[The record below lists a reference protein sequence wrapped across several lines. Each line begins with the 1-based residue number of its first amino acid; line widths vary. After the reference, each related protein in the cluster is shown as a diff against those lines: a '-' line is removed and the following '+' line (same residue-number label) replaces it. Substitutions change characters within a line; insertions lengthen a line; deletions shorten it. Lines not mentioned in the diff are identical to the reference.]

1 MTPLRNGLAPRLR
14 VVFGAWL
21 VAGALA
27 LPSTRAAGQLTAPGR
42 TCDDGSIS
50 QIFIDNQS
58 IFDTNLLSA
67 TSSLRWAYDFAN
79 FLHVE
84 TRKEF
89 IARELLFEVGDC
101 PEPLLLQESERLLRE
116 LRFIARA
123 DVFALPQSDG
133 TQHVVVDTRDEW
145 TTKVQIDLT
154 VDDGV
159 QFEGA
164 RLTEENFLGR
174 GHLIGFFFQ
183 ERKQRQD
190 YGISLETPQLVG
202 SRWNGRFK
210 IGRTRVGELSDV
222 MLVYPFVG
230 EVGLSA
236 TRLRFQRTESLF
248 PYVLDRDPTYSHA
261 VLPMLEERFEATQ
274 ALRFGNAGDLT
285 LLGFGVTRELL
296 RVDDYPGS
304 VDLVAERD
312 FGNLLPDEPGLA
324 TELANQIRSR
334 ATTRV
339 NLLVGQRNV
348 RFERRRGL
356 DAVTGVRDVP
366 LGTDVSLTLGRSI
379 PIFGSGAA
387 EPTNDAVARL
397 SLFGGIAPGSTVLLA
412 NAQLEGRRLRPG
424 NGESTGWRDVL
435 SEVDVLAY
443 WQPDRRIASTIAA
456 RVAGAGGW
464 NTITPFQLTL
474 GGRDLVRGLR
484 EEDAPGGRRV
494 VASIEDRV
502 DLRWPAPTLFDL
514 GVTLFADAGKVW
526 AGDAPFGADSGW
538 ETSIG
543 AGLRVGFPAG
553 SAQVLRIDVAKPV
566 GAALNKGLVFR
577 ISSGDFVGLLY
588 GFDDLQ
594 MLRSR
599 RAGVSSDFQGI
610 ATRRIAG

>member
-1 MTPLRNGLAPRLR
+1 MLA
-14 VVFGAWL
+14 AS
-21 VAGALA
+21 ALA
-27 LPSTRAAGQLTAPGR
+27 LPPTGAAGQLTLPDQQ
-42 TCDDGSIS
+42 CDNGSIS
-50 QIFIDNQS
+50 HIFIDNQS
-58 IFDTNLLSA
+58 IFDTNLLSS
-67 TSSLRWAYDFAN
+67 TSSVRWAYDLAN

-89 IARELLFEVGDC
+89 ISRELLFGVGDC
-101 PEPLLLQESERLLRE
+101 PEPVLLQESERLLRE

-145 TTKVQIDLT
+145 TTKVQIDVT

-164 RLTEENFLGR
+164 RVTEENFLGR
-174 GHLIGFFFQ
+174 GHLIGLFFQ

-190 YGISLETPQLVG
+190 YGISLETPQLLG

-210 IGRTRVGELSDV
+210 IGRTRVGELSDI

-230 EVGLSA
+230 EVGLSG
-236 TRLRFQRTESLF
+236 TRLRFRRMESLF
-248 PYVLDRDPTYSHA
+248 PYVLDLDPAYSHV
-261 VLPMLEERFEATQ
+261 VLPILDERIEATQ
-274 ALRFGNAGDLT
+274 AFRFGNAGDLT

-296 RVDDYPGS
+296 RLDDYPGS

-312 FGNLLPDEPGLA
+312 FGNPLPDEPGFAAGLA
-324 TELANQIRSR
+324 GQARSR

-339 NLLVGQRNV
+339 NLLLGKRNV
-348 RFERRRGL
+348 RYVRRQGL

-366 LGTDVSLTLGRSI
+366 LGTDITVTLGRSV
-379 PIFGSGAA
+379 PIFGFGSD
-387 EPTNDAVARL
+387 EPTNDAIARL
-397 SLFGGIAPGSTVLLA
+397 SLFGGVAPGSTVLLA

-424 NGESTGWRDVL
+424 NGESTGWKDVL

-443 WQPDRRIASTIAA
+443 WQPGRRIASTIAA

-484 EEDAPGGRRV
+484 EEDSPGGRRI
-494 VASIEDRV
+494 VASIEDRI

-514 GVTLFADAGKVW
+514 GITVFADAGKVW
-526 AGDAPFGADSGW
+526 AGDAPFGADSRW
-538 ETSIG
+538 ESSIG
-543 AGLRVGFPAG
+543 AGLRFGFPAG
-553 SAQVLRIDVAKPV
+553 SSQVLRIDFAKPI
-566 GAALNKGLVFR
+566 GASLDRGLVFR
-577 ISSGDFVGLLY
+577 VSSGDFVGLLY

-594 MLRSR
+594 MFRSR
-599 RAGVSSDFQGI
+599 RSGVNSDFQSI
-610 ATRRIAG
+610 ASQRIAR